1 MPVTRI
7 RERARRAAR
16 KTRATARREVVECAA
31 ALRAAPR
38 RTVVTEAL
46 ACVLVA
52 ALALI
57 PLTFLPEELSEERP
71 VLAALEGL
79 WTVVLVLGRR
89 RHPVLAVLATAPLLI
104 GSSVWILVAVPL
116 IVVSATRRV
125 TSRRAWQT
133 VGAAGALA
141 AVLAVADGLLTGG
154 RMTGD
159 PMAES
164 LTWLQIL
171 AGDVVS
177 LVLLMALPTLAGTLL
192 GQRRPLV
199 SLLRERNAYLEQARS
214 LTAVAARME
223 ERNRIAGEMHDLLG
237 HKLSLISVHAGALE
251 MAAARQAP
259 PLAGQAELL
268 RTTAGTAM
276 EELREILGV
285 LRRQELQD
293 PSADP
298 GSSRGTRDDI
308 TALVAESG
316 QAGMAVTLDWSG
328 PDTTDA
334 APQTRQAVHRV
345 VRESLTNAL
354 KHASG
359 APTRVEVRHADGRI
373 AVSVTNERPRVARR
387 PQPGNRSGLVGLDE
401 RISLLGGSFGAG
413 PAAFGGFR
421 VEALLPV
428 HPEPSTQPDPFAYRE
443 PSAHPARPARPGKRA
458 RGTAGGTTH
467 EAAGAYP
474 PLSTAV
480 LTWPRV
486 LGAGCAAAFVILP
499 TVAFLVILLVMAVV
513 R

>member
-1 MPVTRI
+1 MSGTRI
-7 RERARRAAR
+7 RDRARGGLRKAR
-16 KTRATARREVVECAA
+16 SAARREAVECVA

-46 ACVLVA
+46 ACALVA

-57 PLTFLPEELSEERP
+57 PLTFLPEELSQQRP

-79 WTVVLVLGRR
+79 WTVVLVLGRH
-89 RHPVLAVLATAPLLI
+89 RHPALAVAATAPLLV

-116 IVVSATRRV
+116 IVLSATRRV
-125 TSRRAWQT
+125 TTRRAWQA
-133 VGAAGALA
+133 VGAAGALVAALA
-141 AVLAVADGLLTGG
+141 AVDVLVTGG
-154 RMTGD
+154 RATGD
-159 PMAES
+159 PAAES
-164 LTWLQIL
+164 LTGLQVL
-171 AGDVVS
+171 AGEAGS
-177 LVLLMALPTLAGTLL
+177 LVLLMALPALAGTLL

-293 PSADP
+293 PTADP
-298 GSSRGTRDDI
+298 GSRRGSREDI

-316 QAGMAVTLDWSG
+316 RTGMPVTLDWSG
-328 PDTTDA
+328 PDTADA
-334 APQTRQAVHRV
+334 SPGTRQALHRV

-359 APTRVEVRHADGRI
+359 APTRVEVRHEEGRI
-373 AVSVTNERPRVARR
+373 ALSVTNERPRVARR

-401 RISLLGGSFGAG
+401 RIALLGGSFGAG
-413 PAAFGGFR
+413 PVGPGGFR
-421 VEALLPV
+421 VEALLPA
-428 HPEPSTQPDPFAYRE
+428 HPEQSAQPDPFAPRE
-443 PSAHPARPARPGKRA
+443 PSARVANPERPGE
-458 RGTAGGTTH
+458 T
-467 EAAGAYP
+467 AGAYP

-486 LGAGCAAAFVILP
+486 LGAGCAAALVILP
-499 TVAFLVILLVMAVV
+499 TVAFLVILLVIAIV

>member
-1 MPVTRI
+1 MSGTRI
-7 RERARRAAR
+7 RDRARRGLR
-16 KTRATARREVVECAA
+16 RTRSAARREAVECVA

-46 ACVLVA
+46 ACALVA

-57 PLTFLPEELSEERP
+57 PLTFLPEELSQERP

-79 WTVVLVLGRR
+79 WTVVLVLGRHR
-89 RHPVLAVLATAPLLI
+89 RPALAVAATAPLLV

-125 TSRRAWQT
+125 TSRRAWQA
-133 VGAAGALA
+133 VGAACALA
-141 AVLAVADGLLTGG
+141 VVLAVADGLVTGG
-154 RMTGD
+154 RLTGD
-159 PMAES
+159 PAAES
-164 LTWLQIL
+164 LTWPEMV
-171 AGDVVS
+171 AGDAVS
-177 LVLLMALPTLAGTLL
+177 LVLLLALPALAGTLL

-237 HKLSLISVHAGALE
+237 HRLSLISVYAGALE

-293 PSADP
+293 PTADP
-298 GSSRGTRDDI
+298 GSRRGTREDI
-308 TALVAESG
+308 TALVAES
-316 QAGMAVTLDWSG
+316 ARTGMAVTLDWSG
-328 PDTTDA
+328 PDAADA
-334 APQTRQAVHRV
+334 APQARQALHRV
-345 VRESLTNAL
+345 VREALTNAL

-359 APTRVEVRHADGRI
+359 APTRVEVRHTDGRI

-401 RISLLGGSFGAG
+401 RIALLGGSFGAG
-413 PAAFGGFR
+413 PVAIGGFR
-421 VEALLPV
+421 VEALLPA
-428 HPEPSTQPDPFAYRE
+428 HPEQPAQPDPSAHRE
-443 PSAHPARPARPGKRA
+443 PFALPARPGRP
-458 RGTAGGTTH
+458 GEGAGET
-467 EAAGAYP
+467 AGAYP
-474 PLSTAV
+474 PLPTAV

-486 LGAGCAAAFVILP
+486 LGAGCASALVILP
-499 TVAFLVILLVMAVV
+499 TVAFLVILLVIAIV
-513 R
+513 